1 MKFFSTNA
9 QVDRRSRHSMVAF
22 LTNHFRYETMNS
34 WNRATSYANCIKVH
48 RLGLTSEQQNRAFD
62 MQSVDYWDE
71 IRFPIDEFTRDMDGR
86 YTIGTNGRSSGYLV
100 LYESRYEST
109 GHKSYC
115 RSCGQRNFKR
125 VGPKLEGAEL
135 VIGQEIL
142 RSQNTWRPETYLGQ
156 SAIQAIA
163 LDESSKLEI
172 IARLKR
178 ELDDCTL
185 GNRCGRCSREGDQ
198 GRVNYAKEPKTLSTY
213 PDRGIDHDIEFD
225 EWSLGDLRN
234 RVELV
239 QTFDACCDEIRAVFI
254 DLLEENEVIEETI
267 MVPTKVHVLSPRAAA

>member
-1 MKFFSTNA
+1 MEFFAANS
-9 QVDRRSRHSMVAF
+9 QVDRRSRNSMVAF
-22 LTNHFRYETMNS
+22 LTNHFRYNTMNS
-34 WNRATSYANCIKVH
+34 WNQATSYANCIKVH

-62 MQSVDYWDE
+62 MLSVDYWDE
-71 IRFPIDEFTRDMDGR
+71 IRFPIDDFTRDMNGS

-100 LYESRYEST
+100 LYESHYQST

-125 VGPKLEGAEL
+125 VGLKLEGAEL

-142 RSQNTWRPETYLGQ
+142 RSQNTWRPEAYLGQ

-163 LDESSKLEI
+163 MDDASKLEI

-178 ELDDCTL
+178 ELIDCTL
-185 GNRCGRCSREGDQ
+185 GNRCGACGREGEQ
-198 GRVNYAKEPKTLSTY
+198 GRINYTKEPKTLSTY
-213 PDRGIDHDIEFD
+213 PGRGIDHDRDFD
-225 EWSLGDLRN
+225 GWSLSDLRD

-239 QTFDACCDEIRAVFI
+239 QTFDACCDDIRAMFI
-254 DLLEENEVIEETI
+254 DLLEANEVVEETI
-267 MVPTKVHVLSPRAAA
+267 MIPKKVHVLSPRTAA